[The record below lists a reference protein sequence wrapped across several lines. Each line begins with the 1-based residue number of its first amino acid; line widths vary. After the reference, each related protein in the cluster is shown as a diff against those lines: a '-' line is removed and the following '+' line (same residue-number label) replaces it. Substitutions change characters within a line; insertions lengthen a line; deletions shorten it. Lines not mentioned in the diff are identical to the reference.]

1 MTDTDPGFI
10 FLHGFLGR
18 AETRVLGYTFEYFR
32 GLNAVIAETGIA
44 AVIPQMPGRAGIE
57 PRAVR
62 AAAAMDRLQASNIAV
77 VGVSMGGL
85 VARALATHHDPEKRI
100 RTVVSIATPHRGSPL
115 ADRALSTDTRLPG
128 WLVDQFAPAFHDL
141 SAAGARAF
149 NARAPDRDDVRYL
162 SWGFSRERA
171 EMPLMLKRRQQHIA
185 EIEGPNDGMVSVA
198 SSRWSEAFT
207 EGRAD
212 HFETIGWSPKRA
224 DPKTGRPFDQQQL
237 WRDVIRACREGCN
250 TQDHD

>member
-1 MTDTDPGFI
+1 MTDGNPGFI

-18 AETRVLGYTFEYFR
+18 AETRIAGMRFEYFR
-32 GLNAVIAETGIA
+32 GLSEVLSETGATAI
-44 AVIPQMPGRAGIE
+44 IPHMPGRAGIE
-57 PRAVR
+57 AR
-62 AAAAMDRLQASNIAV
+62 AACAAAEMSRMPMPELAV

-85 VARALATHHDPEKRI
+85 VARALAAHHDPDRRI

-115 ADRALSTDTRLPG
+115 AERALSAETRLPG

-141 SAAGARAF
+141 TSAGARAF
-149 NARAPDRDDVRYL
+149 NARTPDRADVRYL

-171 EMPLMLKRRQQHIA
+171 EMPLILKRRQKRIFDL
-185 EIEGPNDGMVSVA
+185 EGPNDGMVSVA
-198 SSRWSEAFT
+198 SSRWGETFT

-237 WRDVIRACREGCN
+237 WRDVIRACREGA
-250 TQDHD
+250 QDA